1 MRYTL
6 KPNRTGPDS
15 SLTLLAFTMRVFLS
29 VVLTHSRKE
38 PMTLISKPF
47 MALALMTTLL
57 GPVAFAQGPNPSTSQ
72 MPHAGH
78 AVAHQVLHLS
88 ASAQTEVAQDWLVM
102 SLSVQKEGLQAP
114 AVQKQLNAVLSAALA
129 VASPM
134 AKPGALEVRTGE
146 MNVSPRY
153 GRDGKINGWAG
164 TAQLVLQGR
173 DAEQIA
179 TLAARLPE
187 MTVSRIE
194 WRLSAEQKNAAETR
208 IQAEA
213 VARFQTRAQA
223 LTQQF
228 GFSAYTLREVRVNA
242 QEATE
247 GSVMPRMAM
256 VQMDEAPAAVPTMA
270 GKSRVVVN
278 LTGSIAMR

>member
-29 VVLTHSRKE
+29 VVLTHSREE
-38 PMTLISKPF
+38 PMTLISKPS

-242 QEATE
+242 QEASE